1 MRIIS
6 SVLVAISFL
15 FLNVKCKTDVVEV
28 IEAPAHFIEA
38 TVQPYYGSDVL
49 YLDSTF
55 TTVQGYDIQFSELK
69 FYLEDIKNDGA
80 QIIDGA
86 LFDYRENGTFLFRS
100 ESDMISNGNLTSN
113 LGVGPTV
120 NHLDPSAFENSSVFN
135 ILNAND
141 MHWDW
146 NPGYIFLK
154 IEARVDTIQDGT
166 PLFNHNVVY
175 HIGLDENLET
185 IQFQNLNWT
194 EVGGESQIALK
205 LDLESFLNSPDIID
219 VKSESTSH
227 SSAGQELLTTKVIQ
241 NFSMA
246 ISPN

>member
-1 MRIIS
+1 MRVLSAVII
-6 SVLVAISFL
+6 VIVFL
-15 FLNVKCKTDVVEV
+15 LLNVKCKTDVVEV
-28 IEAPAHFIEA
+28 IETPEHFIKA
-38 TVQPYYGSDVL
+38 TVQPFYGSDIL

-55 TTVQGYDIQFSELK
+55 TTDQGYDIQFSELK
-69 FYLEDIKNDGA
+69 FYLEDIRNDGA
-80 QIIDGA
+80 SIIDGA
-86 LFDYRENGTFLFRS
+86 LFDYRENGNFLFRR
-100 ESDMISNGNLTSN
+100 ELGIISSGDFTANV
-113 LGVGPTV
+113 GVGPDV
-120 NHLDPSAFENSSVFN
+120 NHLDPSAFDNASVFN

-154 IEARVDTIQDGT
+154 IEARVDTIQDGM

-185 IQFQNLNWT
+185 LQFQNLNWT
-194 EVGGESQIALK
+194 EVGSESQIALK
-205 LDLESFLNSPDIID
+205 VDLYAFLNSPNIID
-219 VKSESTSH
+219 IKSESTSH
-227 SSAGQELLTTKVIQ
+227 STAGQEVLTSKVIQ